1 MRLLWWAAIVTA
13 LLVAVASVPLAAWA
27 FTSGET
33 SSGFSLLISGA
44 SCCFSAYVLYD
55 LRPGGERW

>member
-1 MRLLWWAAIVTA
+1 MRLLWWAAIITA
-13 LLVAVASVPLAAWA
+13 LLVAVASVPLAVLA

-44 SCCFSAYVLYD
+44 SCCFSAYVLYN

>member
-1 MRLLWWAAIVTA
+1 MRLLWWAAIIFA
-13 LLVAVASVPLAAWA
+13 LLVAIASVPLAVLA
-27 FTSGET
+27 FTAGET